1 MSVEEP
7 GVGGAADPPAP
18 GHVGVD
24 LRWTAAGTAICRIA
38 GDLDLGTVDATRSVL
53 GRAVASRPPILVVDL
68 SGVDFCDSAG
78 LNLLLQTRLEA
89 ETAGVAMRLA
99 SLAGPVVRVFELT
112 GADSVFS
119 IHASAEEAE
128 HV

>member
-7 GVGGAADPPAP
+7 GAGGAAGPPAP
-18 GHVGVD
+18 AHAGVD
-24 LRWTAAGTAICRIA
+24 LRWTAAGAAVCRIV
-38 GDLDLGTVDATRSVL
+38 GDLDLGTVEATRSAL
-53 GRAVASRPPILVVDL
+53 GQAVASRPPILVVDL

-89 ETAGVAMRLA
+89 ERAGVSMRLA
-99 SLAGPVVRVFELT
+99 SLARTVVRVFELT
-112 GADSVFS
+112 GADAVFS